1 MANKVTITGDASSAV
16 AALGQLASAFA
27 SVDAQTKRTQAALG
41 LSNAELA
48 RFSGSAS
55 SAASSSSALTSAIA
69 RYTVATRE
77 SVAATNAAIGGF
89 QRGARNSDQFK
100 TAQQSLAA
108 AASAAAKAQIAAAQQ
123 SIAALQARI
132 PAANAASKAEIDAA
146 IRTLQVQM
154 TTQQGIANAMD
165 RKVAAIERARA
176 AYLRMSSS
184 AGSASAN
191 TQRFFNDTVA
201 GAPLASASMVAFGQT
216 LTDASFFAQS
226 FSSGVI
232 AIGNNLSQLVTI
244 FTIGAAQAGSFSGFL
259 KLIGASFRGPMGIL
273 FAVQAAI
280 GIFQAFVLHQRK
292 SKEETEKLIE
302 VFSRLKVAT
311 ADVSGEFSQLGAK
324 DAIDLLDSMSNVS
337 KALEQISTANI
348 QAAVSASRMQVST
361 RMGAAVFHLQNRVA
375 VQAAEKT
382 RILSEAQEL
391 LSKQSVETQAR
402 LADARLELMAL
413 GVAEEEVNGLLEQGA
428 EHLREQAKAAKL
440 AAAAQALLRE
450 ELKQL
455 RAQERVDDLEDQYN
469 KTIGSALGA
478 QRAVLQ
484 FGGSLVEANSE
495 ASAAIKSTIEALMAQ
510 KAQLLQIEK
519 QQEASEVEF
528 YIQKLI
534 EKYEEFGGV
543 IEEVGR
549 SSKEQMD
556 ALLSSVVSLQSAFEP
571 ATGSLEEYKM
581 LLAGLSSIQEGQ
593 FGLSTE
599 RINAEAAA
607 LRELI
612 AEEEERLKLM
622 RFAESLGIVFPTPET
637 FLEAIARIQAES
649 ADQLKIDIAISPFA
663 SEQSMIEAQ
672 AALSLIK
679 EKMATALEFGEEG
692 AFGTFLEQAREAA
705 QVIEDLKIV
714 EMLDNS
720 RIGVEQALADT
731 EMTFADKFAA
741 ISSEREKLRDKLN
754 DPLLTDEQRASV
766 AAALEGIEGEF
777 VFRFGKM
784 LDSAQVFGDSIAKI
798 FNSFSDILKAKGQ
811 MLANE
816 QKALADKR
824 QEEIDAIVDAAKTQN
839 RDLTDAER
847 QKIESIKQ
855 QGDAEIAN
863 LQRQRKRKFET
874 EKKFAIASAIVYGAL
889 GVARAFAEN
898 RFPDSAFIAASIIA
912 ATAAQVMTIR
922 AQQLGAAPTLR
933 TPSISAG
940 RGGGGGGNEGS
951 RRFFLRPAVSD
962 ASQASSSVPVAAMGV
977 SPSAPSVN
985 VTGSVHMRGADA
997 VIMLENAKMVG
1008 ERV

>member
-16 AALGQLASAFA
+16 AALGRLASAFA

-55 SAASSSSALTSAIA
+55 AAAASSSALTSAVA
-69 RYTVATRE
+69 RYTNATRE

-89 QRGARNSDQFK
+89 QRGTRNSDQFK

-132 PAANAASKAEIDAA
+132 PVANAVSRAEIQAA
-146 IRTLQVQM
+146 IQTLQAQIV
-154 TTQQGIANAMD
+154 TQQGIANAMD
-165 RKVAAIERARA
+165 RKVQSIERARQ
-176 AYLRMSSS
+176 AYLRMASDAQKSSQ
-184 AGSASAN
+184 N
-191 TQRFFNDTVA
+191 TQRFFNDTAA
-201 GAPLASASMVAFGQT
+201 GAPLASAAMVAFGQT

-226 FSSGVI
+226 AASGFI

-244 FTIGAAQAGSFSGFL
+244 FTIGAAQAGNFAGFM
-259 KLIGASFRGPMGIL
+259 KLIAASFKGPLGIL
-273 FAVQAAI
+273 FALQAAI
-280 GIFQAFVLHQRK
+280 GLTQAFVLAKRK
-292 SKEETEKLIE
+292 SASAAKEQ
-302 VFSRLKVAT
+302 A
-311 ADVSGEFSQLGAK
+311 
-324 DAIDLLDSMSNVS
+324 DAIKGLSIEMADLNAVI
-337 KALEQISTANI
+337 KRYTAVEALSQI
-348 QAAVSASRMQVST
+348 
-361 RMGAAVFHLQNRVA
+361 
-375 VQAAEKT
+375 T
-382 RILSEAQEL
+382 RIQ
-391 LSKQSVETQAR
+391 QVR
-402 LADARLELMAL
+402 DAINE
-413 GVAEEEVNGLLEQGA
+413 
-428 EHLREQAKAAKL
+428 L
-440 AAAAQALLRE
+440 AAAEARRARLQGAQMATGQFSFAFSDQIKAISDSDAEAILGRVTKRFEEMGFSSDKVDEHIKAVKEELQKLIDTADAAQAREILLE
-450 ELKQL
+450 EILGGTPEMLSITK
-455 RAQERVDDLEDQYN
+455 DLSDQY
-469 KTIGSALGA
+469 KETIANANGA
-478 QRAVLQ
+478 QQAALL
-484 FGGSLVEANSE
+484 FGKTTVEANSE
-495 ASAAIKSTIEALMAQ
+495 AASVIKSTVESLIKQREAFRLAGDAANVANVQRFIDSLMEMYDGLDVVREGA
-510 KAQLLQIEK
+510 
-519 QQEASEVEF
+519 EAA
-528 YIQKLI
+528 K
-534 EKYEEFGGV
+534 
-543 IEEVGR
+543 
-549 SSKEQMD
+549 KELD
-556 ALLSSVVSLQSAFEP
+556 DLLSSVVSLQSAFEP
-571 ATGSLEEYKM
+571 ATASLDEYRT
-581 LLAGLSSIQEGQ
+581 LLGGLKGLGADNR
-593 FGLSTE
+593 FGLSEE
-599 RINAEAAA
+599 RIKAEIAA
-607 LRELI
+607 LEELI
-612 AEEEERLKLM
+612 TTEEERLRLQQ
-622 RFAESLGIVFPTPET
+622 FAVDMGIVFPRPET
-637 FLEAIARIQAES
+637 FQEAIARIQAE
-649 ADQLKIDIAISPFA
+649 AAYQLSIDIAVSPFA
-663 SEQSMIEAQ
+663 SEDSMIRAQ
-672 AALSLIK
+672 AALSLIQ

-692 AFGTFLEQAREAA
+692 AFGDFLVQAREAA

-898 RFPDSAFIAASIIA
+898 SFPQSAFIAASIIA

-940 RGGGGGGNEGS
+940 RGGGGGGSEGS

-962 ASQASSSVPVAAMGV
+962 ASQASSAVPAAAMGV